1 MKAIRVSRA
10 GGPEVMELAEVPTP
24 KPGPREATVRVEA
37 AGVNFIDTYYRSGAY
52 PREAPFGLGEEG
64 AGVVESVGPDGDDGA
79 NGGNAA
85 TAASGTSGTSGA
97 SGGNAATAA
106 SGASVSVG
114 DRVAWASANGSYA
127 THVVARVDRL
137 VPVPDGVSTQHAA
150 AVMLQ
155 GMTADYLARSTF
167 ALAAGHTCV
176 VHAAAGGVGLL
187 LVQMAKRAGA
197 RVIGTTST
205 EAKARLARE
214 AGADEVLLHDEGPF
228 DEAVRGLTAGR
239 GADVVYD
246 GIGQSTFE
254 QSLRALRPRG
264 MLVLFGQS
272 SGRVPPL
279 DLQVL
284 AARGSLFVT
293 RPTLRD
299 YVATRAELLERA
311 GRVLGAVARGELTVR
326 IHEAYPLARAADAH
340 RDLASRATTGKLLL
354 VAQA

>member
-1 MKAIRVSRA
+1 MKAIRVSKP
-10 GGPEVMELAEVPTP
+10 GGPEVMELAELPTP
-24 KPGPREATVRVEA
+24 QPGAGEATVRVEV
-37 AGVNFIDTYYRSGAY
+37 AGVNFVDIYHRSGAY
-52 PREAPFGLGEEG
+52 PREAPFTLGEEG
-64 AGVVESVGPDGDDGA
+64 AGVVESVGPDVGD
-79 NGGNAA
+79 
-85 TAASGTSGTSGA
+85 
-97 SGGNAATAA
+97 
-106 SGASVSVG
+106 VRVG
-114 DRVAWASANGSYA
+114 DRVAWASAMGSYA
-127 THVVARVDRL
+127 THVVIRTDRV
-137 VPVPDGVSTQHAA
+137 VPVPEHVGSQQAA

-167 ALAAGHTCV
+167 PLARGNVCV

-205 EAKARLARE
+205 DAKARLARE
-214 AGADEVLLHDEGPF
+214 AGADDVLLRDQGSFDEG
-228 DEAVRGLTAGR
+228 VRRLTGGR

-246 GIGQSTFE
+246 SIGEVTFAR
-254 QSLRALRPRG
+254 SLLSLRPRG

-299 YVATRAELLERA
+299 YIATRAELVERA
-311 GRVLGAVARGELTVR
+311 ERVLEAVARSELAVT
-326 IHEAYPLARAADAH
+326 IHGTYPLAQAADAH

-354 VAQA
+354 VP